1 MGETTTYDD
10 DVSRSEAA
18 DLLEAIAAELDGP
31 DTADIRVGNKLLTL
45 SPDDRLEYG
54 IEVEERS
61 PMLGGEREE
70 VTITLGW
77 EVATADAGADI
88 EQERDQRPDEE
99 REEQDDGVL

>member
-18 DLLEAIAAELDGP
+18 DLLEAIAAEFDGTG
-31 DTADIRVGNKLLTL
+31 TADIRVGNKLLTL

-77 EVATADAGADI
+77 EVATADADV
-88 EQERDQRPDEE
+88 EQERDHRPDEE

>member
-18 DLLEAIAAELDGP
+18 DLLEAIAAEVDGTG
-31 DTADIRVGNKLLTL
+31 TADIQVGNKLLTL

-70 VTITLGW
+70 ITLTLGW
-77 EVATADAGADI
+77 EVATADANVD
-88 EQERDQRPDEE
+88 QERDHRPDEE
-99 REEQDDGVL
+99 REEEDDGVL